1 MSASDLTGMPV
12 VELLG
17 RTDLLPE
24 VAGTDRI
31 LAQLA
36 TLWVALAVAL
46 FATRL
51 TSGVSAGAVLIIAV
65 AALLPSALTGHAGH
79 HESPTVAVIAL
90 GVHLAAAAIW
100 VGGLLALVVH
110 LRRFPDE
117 LRRAVPRFSAA
128 ALLCVIAVGLS
139 GIVESVVTLQVWD
152 ALWTTDRGHLII
164 AKTLALAVLAV
175 FGYVHRRR
183 TIGPAG
189 TGRLAALLSLAAG
202 ELLVMGATIGVA
214 VVLSTTA

>member
-65 AALLPSALTGHAGH
+65 AALLP
-79 HESPTVAVIAL
+79 
-90 GVHLAAAAIW
+90 
-100 VGGLLALVVH
+100 
-110 LRRFPDE
+110 
-117 LRRAVPRFSAA
+117 
-128 ALLCVIAVGLS
+128 
-139 GIVESVVTLQVWD
+139 
-152 ALWTTDRGHLII
+152 
-164 AKTLALAVLAV
+164 
-175 FGYVHRRR
+175 
-183 TIGPAG
+183 
-189 TGRLAALLSLAAG
+189 
-202 ELLVMGATIGVA
+202 
-214 VVLSTTA
+214 TA

>member
-1 MSASDLTGMPV
+1 MPV

-36 TLWVALAVAL
+36 TL
-46 FATRL
+46 
-51 TSGVSAGAVLIIAV
+51 
-65 AALLPSALTGHAGH
+65 
-79 HESPTVAVIAL
+79 
-90 GVHLAAAAIW
+90 W

-139 GIVESVVTLQVWD
+139 GIVESVVTLHVWD
-152 ALWTTDRGHLII
+152 ALSTTERGHLII
-164 AKTLALAVLAV
+164 AKTLAL
-175 FGYVHRRR
+175 
-183 TIGPAG
+183 
-189 TGRLAALLSLAAG
+189 
-202 ELLVMGATIGVA
+202 
-214 VVLSTTA
+214 

>member
-1 MSASDLTGMPV
+1 LSASDLTGMPV

-65 AALLPSALTGHAGH
+65 AAPLPTALTGHAGH

-152 ALWTTDRGHLII
+152 ALWTTDRG
-164 AKTLALAVLAV
+164 T
-175 FGYVHRRR
+175 
-183 TIGPAG
+183 
-189 TGRLAALLSLAAG
+189 
-202 ELLVMGATIGVA
+202 
-214 VVLSTTA
+214 